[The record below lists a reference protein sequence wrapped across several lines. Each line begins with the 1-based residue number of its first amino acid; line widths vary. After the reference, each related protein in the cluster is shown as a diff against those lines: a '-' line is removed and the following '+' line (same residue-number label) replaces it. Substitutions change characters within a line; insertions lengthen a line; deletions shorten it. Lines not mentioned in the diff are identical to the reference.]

1 MDETNIRARL
11 KAFIQNEILHDAT
24 LDFADDEKLITD
36 GLIDSLAL
44 VQVQLFI
51 EESLGVVIP
60 DPQMTVATMNTLD
73 QMVARVLRG

>member
-1 MDETNIRARL
+1 MDEKTVRGQL
-11 KAFIQNEILHDAT
+11 KAFIQNDLLHDPD
-24 LDFADDEKLITD
+24 LDFADDEKLID
-36 GLIDSLAL
+36 GSLLDSMAL

-51 EESLGVVIP
+51 EEAFAVVIP